1 MITIH
6 IHYSDG
12 TQSIT
17 GDLYTGYEPS
27 RRDSIITAHIA
38 TQDGYNLYIDQ
49 HSLVLKYKYITLEHS
64 RFSIGKYVYPITSLC
79 LFKGTE
85 KNHLNRLRDLRD
97 EVMNHGTVDGEAIP
111 YRLRKLIAVME

>member
-6 IHYSDG
+6 IHYTDG

-27 RRDSIITAHIA
+27 RRDSIITAHIV
-38 TQDGYNLYIDQ
+38 TQDAYELYIDNY
-49 HSLVLKYKYITLEHS
+49 SLVLKYKYITLQHS
-64 RFSIGKYVYPITSLC
+64 RYSIGNYVYPITSLC

-85 KNHLNRLRDLRD
+85 KKHLNRLRDLRD

-111 YRLRKLIAVME
+111 YRLRNLISLME